1 MQSIFLPNLH
11 FVLIQYKEILLAGV
25 LGYTEDLY
33 GDVLGESDD
42 CCEDNSESRQQ
53 RTGYEEIDDDEIDS
67 YIRTEA
73 EVEALKPIFEKVL
86 ETAAA
91 N

>member
-1 MQSIFLPNLH
+1 M
-11 FVLIQYKEILLAGV
+11 AGV

-33 GDVLGESDD
+33 GDILGEGADFGD
-42 CCEDNSESRQQ
+42 EGRQQ
-53 RTGYEEIDDDEIDS
+53 RTGYEEIDEDEIDS

-86 ETAAA
+86 ATAAA
-91 N
+91 AI

>member
-1 MQSIFLPNLH
+1 M
-11 FVLIQYKEILLAGV
+11 AGV

-33 GDVLGESDD
+33 GDILGESVVDS
-42 CCEDNSESRQQ
+42 CESETEGRQQ
-53 RTGYEEIDDDEIDS
+53 RTGYEEIDEDEIDS

-86 ETAAA
+86 ATAAA

>member
-1 MQSIFLPNLH
+1 MQLLFL
-11 FVLIQYKEILLAGV
+11 QYKEILLAGV

-33 GDVLGESDD
+33 GDNLGESVVDS
-42 CCEDNSESRQQ
+42 CESETEGRQQQ
-53 RTGYEEIDDDEIDS
+53 RTGYEEIDEDEIDS

-86 ETAAA
+86 ATAAA